1 MNFKLILAKIKRFIR
16 TFFFCYSR
24 KRIRVY
30 LIKERDMG
38 LVYRVY
44 LGELGASD
52 VVSREVSY
60 SVDGVTSVIVIP
72 ANAESVDLPPINE
85 GVVVEIA
92 VRDTDDAGNVSDW
105 SVPYIFSTRD
115 TIRPRMPGAV
125 KLELLDE
132 VPSPAPEPD
141 PPPQPTPD
149 PEPLS

>member
-1 MNFKLILAKIKRFIR
+1 
-16 TFFFCYSR
+16 
-24 KRIRVY
+24 
-30 LIKERDMG
+30 MG

-60 SVDGVTSVIVIP
+60 SVDGTTSVIVVP
-72 ANAESVDLPPINE
+72 ASAESVDLPPINE

-125 KLELLDE
+125 RLELLDE
-132 VPSPAPEPD
+132 VPSPDPLPQPTPD
-141 PPPQPTPD
+141 PLPQPTPD
-149 PEPLS
+149 PEPPPATPDDEEDTVVVDEPEAPQEPE